1 MKRNST
7 AAKHIKK
14 YCYIVGL
21 ISFLITFF
29 VCSQM
34 IRYQEKEK
42 KATGTYMA
50 QSTIRRVKAKLYNY
64 ITISDLLGNY
74 IIDGSDLDENTF
86 SELAEKIPN
95 EEGVVKA
102 FELAPE
108 GIITESGS
116 CRAGFLRKHPRGGIP
131 LPSKPAALPPSPRG
145 RLQWWRQSFRHS
157 SKASPWGSWLRTQ

>member
-95 EEGVVKA
+95 EEGVVI
-102 FELAPE
+102 
-108 GIITESGS
+108 G
-116 CRAGFLRKHPRGGIP
+116 RAHV
-131 LPSKPAALPPSPRG
+131 
-145 RLQWWRQSFRHS
+145 
-157 SKASPWGSWLRTQ
+157 